1 MSNPIAIYVSKGNL
15 SSPYYDFF
23 LDEQGKIKIDF
34 PITLDANKTY
44 IFKRLNE
51 ENSHPF
57 YLSDNGY
64 GKNSSSSIN
73 LEGYGSVTQGI
84 KGYETLTL
92 SFEKDEDPAK

>member
-23 LDEQGKIKIDF
+23 LDEDGKNKIDS
-34 PITLDANKTY
+34 PITLDANKIY

-51 ENSHPF
+51 ESSHPF

-73 LEGYGSVTQGI
+73 LEGYGSATQGI

-92 SFEKDEDPAK
+92 SFDKDPI